1 MKRLVA
7 RLTAPVL
14 LAAAVAACSGGGDTS
29 AEDVATSAPTAS
41 GTADGSAAGDATEEP
56 GSEPSAAP
64 TGNAPG
70 AGTEYCQLLGTD
82 FAALFSAIRGPDDVT
97 AAVDFIKRISDEAP
111 PAVEDEWGVMEG
123 ALGEMESALRK
134 AARLQQR
141 VEAGQVSRKRLE
153 RQSAQLMEDMQALNT
168 PENNRAGE
176 TIANHASEH
185 CGLDLGQPE

>member
-1 MKRLVA
+1 MKILVA

-14 LAAAVAACSGGGDTS
+14 LAAAVTACSGGGDTS
-29 AEDVATSAPTAS
+29 TEDAATSAPTAS
-41 GTADGSAAGDATEEP
+41 GTADGAAGDATEEP
-56 GSEPSAAP
+56 GSEPGDAA
-64 TGNAPG
+64 TNNAPG

-97 AAVDFIKRISDEAP
+97 AAVDFIKRISDKAP
-111 PAVEDEWGVMEG
+111 PAVEDEWGVMES

-134 AARLQQR
+134 AARLQQQ

-168 PENNRAGE
+168 PENNQAGE
-176 TIANHASEH
+176 TVAKHASEH